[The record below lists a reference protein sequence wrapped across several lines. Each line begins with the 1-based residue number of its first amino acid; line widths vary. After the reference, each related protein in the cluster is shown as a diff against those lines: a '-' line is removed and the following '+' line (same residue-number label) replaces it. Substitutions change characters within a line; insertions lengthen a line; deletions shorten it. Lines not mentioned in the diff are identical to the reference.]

1 MHKFS
6 TRDLTLAALIAAV
19 YAVLT
24 VTLPIPQYS
33 GIQVRLA
40 EALTVLPFLFP
51 AATPGLVVG
60 CFIANLFSPFPLD
73 ILFGTAAT
81 LFGCWATQYMPSRW
95 LAPLPP
101 VIFNAVIV
109 GAEIAWTS
117 VGFTAAFWPAF
128 AFNAFTVGLGEL
140 LACYILGAAG
150 LLYSGLASDPRSAPH
165 HLFPGSHSGGAALPS
180 CCLSPSRIKR
190 FHTPDGWTSGVFCFL
205 GMFTNYQRN
214 IHILP

>member
-1 MHKFS
+1 M
-6 TRDLTLAALIAAV
+6 
-19 YAVLT
+19 
-24 VTLPIPQYS
+24 TLPIPQYS

-60 CFIANLFSPFPLD
+60 CFIANLFLSLSRWTSSLAPPP
-73 ILFGTAAT
+73 T

-101 VIFNAVIV
+101 VLFNAVIV

-140 LACYILGAAG
+140 LACYILGS
-150 LLYSGLASDPRSAPH
+150 LLIRVLPRITF
-165 HLFPGSHSGGAALPS
+165 FPGSHPGGAALPS
-180 CCLSPSRIKR
+180 CRLSLSRRKR
-190 FHTPDGWTSGVFCFL
+190 FHTPDGWTSGVFCSL

>member
-1 MHKFS
+1 MRKFS

-101 VIFNAVIV
+101 VLFNAVIV

-140 LACYILGAAG
+140 LACYILCSLLIRVLPRITFFRALIPEERLSRAA
-150 LLYSGLASDPRSAPH
+150 A
-165 HLFPGSHSGGAALPS
+165 
-180 CCLSPSRIKR
+180 
-190 FHTPDGWTSGVFCFL
+190 
-205 GMFTNYQRN
+205 
-214 IHILP
+214 

>member
-140 LACYILGAAG
+140 LACYILG
-150 LLYSGLASDPRSAPH
+150 P
-165 HLFPGSHSGGAALPS
+165 GGAALPS
-180 CCLSPSRIKR
+180 CRLSLSHRNDFIPRTGGRPGYFVFWGCSQIINEIFTYYHR
-190 FHTPDGWTSGVFCFL
+190 FFPVNPYNTINLLTAFANSHLSK
-205 GMFTNYQRN
+205 
-214 IHILP
+214 

>member
-24 VTLPIPQYS
+24 VTRPIPQYS

-140 LACYILGAAG
+140 LACYILGSLLIRVLPRITFFRTLIPEERLSRVAA
-150 LLYSGLASDPRSAPH
+150 
-165 HLFPGSHSGGAALPS
+165 
-180 CCLSPSRIKR
+180 
-190 FHTPDGWTSGVFCFL
+190 
-205 GMFTNYQRN
+205 
-214 IHILP
+214 

>member
-1 MHKFS
+1 MRKFS
-6 TRDLTLAALIAAV
+6 TRDVTLAALIAAV

-81 LFGCWATQYMPSRW
+81 LLGCWMTQYMPSRW

-101 VIFNAVIV
+101 VIFNAAIV
-109 GAEIAWTS
+109 GGEIAWMT
-117 VGFTAAFWPAF
+117 VGFTEGFWAAY

-140 LACYILGAAG
+140 LACYVLGSILLSVLPRISFFRALIPENRLSRVAA
-150 LLYSGLASDPRSAPH
+150 
-165 HLFPGSHSGGAALPS
+165 
-180 CCLSPSRIKR
+180 
-190 FHTPDGWTSGVFCFL
+190 
-205 GMFTNYQRN
+205 
-214 IHILP
+214 